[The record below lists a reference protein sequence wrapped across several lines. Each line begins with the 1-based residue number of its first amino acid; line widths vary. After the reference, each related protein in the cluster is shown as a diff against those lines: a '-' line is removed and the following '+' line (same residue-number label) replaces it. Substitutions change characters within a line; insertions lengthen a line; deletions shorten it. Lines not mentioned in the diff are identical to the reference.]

1 MFYEYVELEDGT
13 QIAYSN
19 VLEDNTVE
27 LSIERPIEDGFDS
40 ARCLLPSFSWS
51 AIEGFSEE
59 EIARLDSFVKNNAP
73 LILRFAREASKTYA

>member
-27 LSIERPIEDGFDS
+27 LSIERPIEDVFDS